1 MKPVHKIARGLGWFS
16 ILLGLGEVL
25 GGEQMDETFGT
36 RNRRN
41 LFRAFGLREIAAG
54 LGILLSRRPTAP
66 WLWARVAG
74 DVLDLGALGESMRL
88 PRAKRDN
95 LAWAIVA
102 VVGVT
107 ALDVFCAWKLGE
119 QK

>member
-1 MKPVHKIARGLGWFS
+1 MKPVHQIARGLGWFS
-16 ILLGLGEVL
+16 VLLGLGELL
-25 GGEQMDETFGT
+25 GGPEMDEAFGT
-36 RNRRN
+36 GNRRN

-54 LGILLSRRPTAP
+54 LGILLSRKPTAP

-88 PRAKRDN
+88 PRARRDN
-95 LAWAIVA
+95 LLWAIAA

-107 ALDVFCAWKLGE
+107 ALDVFCAWRLG
-119 QK
+119 QQD